1 MPKLAG
7 WDPGA
12 FIFSRASILPR
23 AAAALQRLVHPPF
36 SLPCFGTCLLGLG
49 LGLLGEGLLLLG
61 VPLGLGN
68 LFLSGLGLLLG
79 GGLRLGQPPF
89 SLRCCGTCLPG
100 LGLGLLGEGLLLLGV
115 PLGLG
120 NLFLSGLG
128 LLLGGGLRLGQPP
141 FSLRCCCARLP
152 GLGLGLLGSCL
163 LLLGVPLGLGN
174 LFLSGLGLLLGG
186 GLRLGQPP
194 FSLRCCCARLPGLGL
209 GLLGSCLLLLGVP
222 LGLGNLFLSG
232 LGLLLGG
239 GLRLGQPPFSL
250 RCCCARL
257 PGLGLG
263 LLGSC
268 LLLLGVP
275 LGLGNL
281 FLSGLGLL
289 LGGGLRLGQPPFSLR
304 CCGRCLLSL
313 GLGPV
318 GALRGQVCTT
328 GHVGDREQGYEPQGH
343 EPHREQCRAQR
354 NRTSPGQE
362 LRDDSE
368 DRDRDRDVKGCR
380 QEAVSL
386 G

>member
-141 FSLRCCCARLP
+141 FSLRCCGTCLP
-152 GLGLGLLGSCL
+152 GLGLGLLGEGL

-194 FSLRCCCARLPGLGL
+194 FSLRC
-209 GLLGSCLLLLGVP
+209 
-222 LGLGNLFLSG
+222 
-232 LGLLLGG
+232 
-239 GLRLGQPPFSL
+239 
-250 RCCCARL
+250 
-257 PGLGLG
+257 
-263 LLGSC
+263 
-268 LLLLGVP
+268 
-275 LGLGNL
+275 
-281 FLSGLGLL
+281 
-289 LGGGLRLGQPPFSLR
+289 
-304 CCGRCLLSL
+304 
-313 GLGPV
+313 
-318 GALRGQVCTT
+318 
-328 GHVGDREQGYEPQGH
+328 
-343 EPHREQCRAQR
+343 
-354 NRTSPGQE
+354 
-362 LRDDSE
+362 
-368 DRDRDRDVKGCR
+368 
-380 QEAVSL
+380 
-386 G
+386 